1 MPEETWVGF
10 ARSPKPNLSLQKC
23 SVAETLETDLPV
35 EVVFQKTSSAEGL
48 SSWLTAVS
56 SSDVRTSG
64 KINFAS
70 NENQSL
76 KAVFSLVE
84 IGRKVVINSERF
96 GEISI
101 SLKKQKASTAV
112 EISFTKMVSEE
123 FLDSSR
129 AEFLSALQRLK
140 QELRTAQ

>member
-10 ARSPKPNLSLQKC
+10 ARSPKPDLSLQKC
-23 SVAETLETDLPV
+23 SVAEALETDLPV
-35 EVVFQKTSSAEGL
+35 EVVFQKLSSAQGL

-64 KINFAS
+64 KITFAS
-70 NENQSL
+70 NEDQPS
-76 KAVFSLVE
+76 KMVFSLVE

-96 GEISI
+96 GEISF

-123 FLDSSR
+123 FFDSSR
-129 AEFLSALQRLK
+129 EEFSGAIHRLK